1 MIFIPGPPPG
11 EGSPPGF
18 CPVSGSNSTPPCPS
32 PSANLQ
38 SNYAIIIGLSVAVP
52 LLFFLLVAVLAYF
65 CKSRRP
71 VSSPVT
77 TYAEYRELQ
86 PSELQTSEQS
96 TACTTGDHDDG
107 DNDQME
113 DPLLPIPM

>member
-11 EGSPPGF
+11 EGFPPGF
-18 CPVSGSNSTPPCPS
+18 CPVSGSNSTSPCPS
-32 PSANLQ
+32 PSAILQ

-65 CKSRRP
+65 YKLRRP

-77 TYAEYRELQ
+77 TYEYRELQ
-86 PSELQTSEQS
+86 TSELQTSEQS
-96 TACTTGDHDDG
+96 TAGTTGDHDDG
-107 DNDQME
+107 DNDRK
-113 DPLLPIPM
+113 DPLLI